1 MRRDHAGH
9 RNLSTNRRLDMGNPT
24 LAAPVVNHQPQNAG
38 LATSAKLA
46 ALDLEAA
53 EVGRRVS
60 SIYATANA
68 AGISMRWLESLL
80 ARLTYAVPTR
90 LKQRRGN
97 ATTVPWLLAALSPR
111 HHSRRQQRSRA
122 NPRNAAQKLARAF

>member
-1 MRRDHAGH
+1 
-9 RNLSTNRRLDMGNPT
+9 MGNRT
-24 LAAPVVNHQPQNAG
+24 LAALVSDHQPQNAG

-80 ARLTYAVPTR
+80 ARQTYAVPTR

-97 ATTVPWLLAALSPR
+97 ATTSTVASRGAIAASSFPTPTTLESEA
-111 HHSRRQQRSRA
+111 SKRRT
-122 NPRNAAQKLARAF
+122 NTGTHFLKCHGELK